1 MVGDWVDIVKKK
13 GVELLVIVEKLDR
26 EADAETIRWRTNIC
40 NSCPNKVNDKCG
52 ICKCYI
58 ELKVETKVNRNKHG
72 KKEITHCPE
81 GRWKDKEIQL
91 FYSSLN

>member
-58 ELKVETKVNRNKHG
+58 ELKVETKVNRNKYG

-81 GRWKDKEIQL
+81 GRWKDKQIQL
-91 FYSSLN
+91 YYSSLN